1 MEAHLGGRRSSKQMP
16 QEPALV
22 SLLTMP
28 SALGATGT
36 GAATA
41 AAGSIAPNAAA
52 AIGPSLNTWWH
63 WLSAVAAIGP
73 SSNTWWHWLSAV
85 ALFAAVLGIGFRMA
99 HDGCKPRTSRT
110 PDDAMVSAC
119 ELPTPSL
126 PSLKIPQ
133 QAVKSQQ
140 GSARAGGAWLPG
152 VAKERCGGFAEE
164 LFQSLLERGSG

>member
-52 AIGPSLNTWWH
+52 AIGPSL
-63 WLSAVAAIGP
+63 
-73 SSNTWWHWLSAV
+73 NTWWHWLSAV